1 MILTRNESNL
11 EQHKKICISQKKER
25 NKKKIAEKQIENRR
39 YLTENSQ
46 RINNNYAT
54 CKIYRRNFTIQNS
67 KFCIQYP
74 NVSKVAQKTDVFFGN
89 KAQNL

>member
-1 MILTRNESNL
+1 M
-11 EQHKKICISQKKER
+11 
-25 NKKKIAEKQIENRR
+25 
-39 YLTENSQ
+39 
-46 RINNNYAT
+46 
-54 CKIYRRNFTIQNS
+54 IQNS